1 MNSIFSVYRAI
12 FTEHNP
18 LFWVWNWGFRDMRN
32 SLIML
37 PSGGKWVKYAKG
49 HEILIPKKGHKF
61 LLYNMSY
68 VLEVFKALSPALKS
82 LYGTG
87 TAVTRF
93 MSKHGYLI
101 APEEGYRTQAGMGK
115 FRLELNEDAMML
127 KKLIF
132 EQYESRGKFGWLWE
146 NTAGRYLYHSAMIA
160 RALERSHKIAG
171 FNVMKRQ
178 IEKGELDMTQKEL
191 MQFVQ
196 SKIGSPNFL
205 RQGRANPIIN
215 NLILFFNANKEGIRA
230 AIEGFKTDP
239 YGVGGRFFAW
249 SLAPKM
255 LEKYILLGGFGT
267 AYALLMNSVPEHDRN
282 NFNIWIIGETPDKK
296 PVYLRFPMDQNSQ
309 WITSLWSMGFDE
321 AFGFHKAKSQAQKIK
336 MWWDA
341 VTQGIPKTNPFIEQ
355 IVSNIRA
362 ITGDDVKD
370 RFNRDIVDP
379 LVMKLDLTERNFI
392 KTKELLKWNWNT
404 YGAKWIYKF
413 RAFGKDDI
421 VSEYEEMT
429 GFPLADQL
437 ISRFLKVGDN
447 PVMDEY
453 YDIQNVEK
461 SLYNTQQYDLRTGI
475 DKLLDGRGNELTDNE
490 KQAMIMNPTFAQSD
504 HIMEQLC
511 NSADC
516 SELIKEFMIAD
527 KKERAM
533 LLQAIINVM
542 EQNPNYEIK
551 FKK

>member
-1 MNSIFSVYRAI
+1 
-12 FTEHNP
+12 
-18 LFWVWNWGFRDMRN
+18 
-32 SLIML
+32 ML
-37 PSGGKWVKYAKG
+37 PSGGKWKTTAKG
-49 HEILIPKKGHKF
+49 QQILIPKKGHKF

-87 TAVTRF
+87 TAVTQF

-115 FRLELNEDAMML
+115 FRLELNEDSMMV
-127 KKLIF
+127 KKLVF
-132 EQYESRGKFGWLWE
+132 EQYESKGKFGWLWE

-178 IEKGELDMTQKEL
+178 IEKGELDMTMKEL

-215 NLILFFNANKEGIRA
+215 NLILFFNANKEGVRA
-230 AIEGFKTDP
+230 GIEGFKTDP

-282 NFNIWIIGETPDKK
+282 NFNIWIIGETPDNR

-341 VTQGIPKTNPFIEQ
+341 VTQGIPKTNPLVEQ
-355 IVSNIRA
+355 ILNNIRA
-362 ITGDDVKD
+362 VTGDDVKD
-370 RFNRDIVDP
+370 RFNRDIIDP
-379 LVMKLDLTERNFI
+379 LVMKLDMTERSWV
-392 KTKELLKWNWNT
+392 KTRELLKWNWNT
-404 YGAKWIYKF
+404 YGAKWVYKF
-413 RAFGKDDI
+413 KAKFKDEI
-421 VSEYEEMT
+421 ISEYEEMT
-429 GFPLADQL
+429 GFPLVDQL
-437 ISRFLKVGDN
+437 ISRFLKVGDH

-453 YDIQNVEK
+453 YDIKNIEK
-461 SLYNTQQYDLRTGI
+461 SLYNTQQYDLREGI
-475 DKLLDGRGNELTDNE
+475 DKLLDGRGNELTDSE
-490 KQAMIMNPTFAQSD
+490 KQAMIMNPSFAQNTYF
-504 HIMEQLC
+504 MEQLC
-511 NSADC
+511 NAAEC
-516 SELIKEFMIAD
+516 GELIKEFINAD

-533 LLQAIINVM
+533 LLQAIINVT